1 MIKNAII
8 YRIVESWQPDLQ
20 ALEDALQKCVFAECG
35 ATQER
40 SVGWVP
46 PRGEEHGLLA
56 ESVAGQWMLRFMS
69 QSKLLPASVLNDKVK
84 EKAAHIEK
92 TEGRNPG
99 KKEKRELKDEAKLDL
114 LPMAFTKTG
123 GMWVWIDPKART
135 LVLDTSAQGRAD
147 EVVSILVEA
156 LPGFALALVD
166 TQTSPTAAM
175 AHWLMTQEP
184 PAGFSADRE
193 TELKAADESKA
204 VVRYARHP
212 LDIDEVRQHIEHG
225 KLPTKLAMTWDDR
238 VSFVLNDNLQIRKI
252 ALLDAV
258 MDGQSQDDAGFD
270 TDVAI
275 TTGELS
281 RLFPELIAALGGEGR
296 TGLGELPASLSA
308 AVTGPQTAPADSNPG
323 SAPF

>member
-8 YRIVESWQPDLQ
+8 YRIAESWQPDLQ
-20 ALEDALQKCVFAECG
+20 ALQDALQKCVFAECG

-56 ESVAGQWMLRFMS
+56 ESVGGQWMLRFMS
-69 QSKLLPASVLNDKVK
+69 QSKLLPASVLNDKVN

-114 LPMAFTKTG
+114 LPMAFTKSG
-123 GMWVWIDPKART
+123 AMWVWIDPKART
-135 LVLDTSAQGRAD
+135 LVLDTSSQARAD
-147 EVVSILVEA
+147 EVVTILVEG
-156 LPGFALALVD
+156 LQGFALALLD
-166 TQTSPTAAM
+166 TQTSPQAAM

-184 PAGFSADRE
+184 PAGFTADRE

-204 VVRYARHP
+204 TVRYARHP
-212 LDIDEVRQHIEHG
+212 LDIAQVREHIEHG
-225 KLPTKLAMTWDDR
+225 KLPTKLAMTWDER
-238 VSFVLNDNLQIRKI
+238 VSFVLNDGLQVRKI

-258 MDGQSQDDAGFD
+258 MDGQSQDDGGFD

-281 RLFPELIAALGGEGR
+281 RLIPDLIVALGGEGR
-296 TGLGELPASLSA
+296 TGLGNLPASLQA
-308 AVTGPQTAPADSNPG
+308 TTTGPKAAPADANPG

>member
-8 YRIVESWQPDLQ
+8 YRIAESWQADLQ

-135 LVLDTSAQGRAD
+135 LVLDTNAQGRAD
-147 EVVSILVEA
+147 EVVSILVES

-175 AHWLMTQEP
+175 AHWLVTQEP
-184 PAGFSADRE
+184 PVGFTADRE

-238 VSFVLNDNLQIRKI
+238 VSFVLNDSLQIRKI

-258 MDGQSQDDAGFD
+258 MDGQSQDDSGFD

-281 RLFPELIAALGGEGR
+281 RLIPELIAALGGEGR
-296 TGLGELPASLSA
+296 ERVRPLCMLSVA
-308 AVTGPQTAPADSNPG
+308 W
-323 SAPF
+323 

>member
-8 YRIVESWQPDLQ
+8 YRIAESWQPDLQ

-114 LPMAFTKTG
+114 LPMAFKKSG
-123 GMWVWIDPKART
+123 AMWVWIDPPGSHPGAGYQRARPCRR
-135 LVLDTSAQGRAD
+135 DRDAAGGRPARLCTGSGRYPD
-147 EVVSILVEA
+147 QPA
-156 LPGFALALVD
+156 GGNGALA
-166 TQTSPTAAM
+166 
-175 AHWLMTQEP
+175 
-184 PAGFSADRE
+184 
-193 TELKAADESKA
+193 
-204 VVRYARHP
+204 
-212 LDIDEVRQHIEHG
+212 
-225 KLPTKLAMTWDDR
+225 
-238 VSFVLNDNLQIRKI
+238 
-252 ALLDAV
+252 
-258 MDGQSQDDAGFD
+258 DDAGA
-270 TDVAI
+270 TC
-275 TTGELS
+275 
-281 RLFPELIAALGGEGR
+281 RLFC
-296 TGLGELPASLSA
+296 
-308 AVTGPQTAPADSNPG
+308 
-323 SAPF
+323 